1 MKTTKKKAALYS
13 RVSTL
18 EQVKTGYS
26 LSVQEEKL
34 RAYAAYQSYEVIEPP
49 YTDDGYTGANIHRPA
64 LAKLIEDVKSGRINI
79 VLIYRLDRLSRRV
92 KDVLELV
99 ELFEKYKVSLY
110 SLHENIDLSSPFG
123 RAALKM
129 SATFSEL
136 ERETIVERTTM
147 GKDKKIRLGHKMF
160 TRFAPFGYKYDR
172 AKKAFDIVD
181 DEAEIV
187 RDLFDKYIKGCTS
200 FRKLY
205 DYAKDKYDHPYFN
218 NTMCCKPIIKR
229 AMYAGYVDYK
239 GELYKG
245 ENFEAIIDY
254 ETYLK
259 AQRQVEKN
267 KAVRSRE
274 TTPYLLTG
282 LIVCAKCGNRYVGK
296 LSKRPEI
303 KRGKPTETTYQYTTY
318 GCADRLKHNK
328 KYSTSIRCSN
338 AILRAVDLEAQIE
351 NSIMSLDFDTF
362 DGESSYSGVID
373 RLMAESAAAKKQID
387 KLLDLY
393 MSDLIDKETYQARIA
408 DYEKTIRKNKEVI
421 EAESQKLY
429 AKPADTIDFL
439 KARQAE
445 YKTANKKEKRA
456 ILALLIDY
464 IAIDGESVNIKYR
477 VKSGKEPK

>member
-1 MKTTKKKAALYS
+1 MKAALYS

-18 EQVKTGYS
+18 EQVKEGYS
-26 LSVQEEKL
+26 LAAQEEKL
-34 RAYAAYQSYEVIEPP
+34 RAYAKFKGYEAIEPV
-49 YTDDGYTGANIHRPA
+49 YMDDGYSAKSINRPA
-64 LAKLIEDVKSGRINI
+64 ILRLIEDVKAGKINT
-79 VLIYRLDRLSRRV
+79 VLIYKLDRLSRRV

-99 ELFEKYKVSLY
+99 ELFEKYSVTLY
-110 SLHENIDLSSPFG
+110 SLTENIDLSSPFG

-136 ERETIVERTTM
+136 ERETIVERTQM
-147 GKDKKIRLGHKMF
+147 GKDQSVKAGKKLV
-160 TRFAPFGYKYDR
+160 TRIAPFGYKYDKNTKR
-172 AKKAFDIVD
+172 FHVIEE
-181 DEAEIV
+181 EAEIV
-187 RDLFDKYIKGCTS
+187 RKLFEVYIKGSS
-200 FRKLY
+200 FRRLY
-205 DYAKDKYDHPYFN
+205 DYAKAHINHPYFN

-229 AMYAGYVDYK
+229 VMYAGYIDYK

-245 ENFEAIIDY
+245 ENFDAIIDY

-303 KRGKPTETTYQYTTY
+303 KRGKPTDTTYQYTTY

-328 KYSTSIRCSN
+328 KYSTSTRCTN
-338 AILRAVDLEAQIE
+338 DILRAVDLEAQVE
-351 NSIMSLDFDTF
+351 NSLLSLDFDTF

-373 RLMAESAAAKKQID
+373 KLMAESAAAKKQID

-408 DYEKTIRKNKEVI
+408 EYEKTIRKNKEVI

-445 YKTANKKEKRA
+445 YKAANKKEKRA